1 MELVFLWIDDFNNI
15 KDQSFSFSG
24 NYEINYVSSAQKL
37 TVLNRESPVQNLFND
52 SFLNVTAVIGKNGS
66 GKSSLISFLKYV
78 FSDDFP
84 ELRPYLLIVKKGDEL
99 LILNKTRKTNDLL
112 SQNINVESFQFR
124 FVEKNDLFNEI
135 NLVTINN
142 SFSLYDQQFRRRS
155 YLDFSLYRLVDD
167 LIEKSTQDLIDYI
180 KAKINQENEVAKIN
194 EILNQLR
201 PHASSIFNPIKT
213 LYQLE
218 LSNTIDFISKYNHDK
233 LDFIPRSL
241 LINFNY
247 EFYLNLKDYFIG
259 HRGNPNLYFI
269 ELVLNENIE
278 STENAAEIELC
289 FKKKLKLYLFLFF
302 SITAEAYNPLTDEI
316 DDVWLNLYSAKS
328 QNETIE
334 IIDGFFSRNCEH
346 AIWKPI
352 KNICEFVQNID
363 NEFDK
368 YSSLSRFY
376 SSFRFELSPEVFESL
391 NKLINLWEHGDFLF
405 HFSWSG
411 ISVGE
416 SALLSLFSRLAPS
429 SRNEFVLNENLW
441 IAFDEGDLYLH
452 PEWQRE
458 FFNDLHTYLP
468 KLFPEKKIQLFLT
481 SHSPFLVSD
490 LPKENIILLDKNKQT
505 GLCEV
510 VTETKLDKTF
520 GANIHTLL
528 SDAFFLHKGLI
539 GEFAKIKI
547 FELMNEIEQLKDPD
561 GPAIENYK
569 QRIGI
574 IGEPMIR
581 QKLFELL
588 LSKVAPD
595 DNARRLAF
603 LQQEMDKLNR
613 QNN

>member
-37 TVLNRESPVQNLFND
+37 TVLNRESPAQNLFND

-66 GKSSLISFLKYV
+66 GKSSLISFLKYI
-78 FSDDFP
+78 FSDDSL
-84 ELRPYLLIVKKGDEL
+84 ELRPYLLIVKKDDEL
-99 LILNKTRKTNDLL
+99 LILNKTRKSNELL
-112 SQNINVESFQFR
+112 SRNINAESLQFR
-124 FVEKNDLFNEI
+124 FVDKDYLYDKI
-135 NLVTINN
+135 NLVSINN

-167 LIEKSTQDLIDYI
+167 HIEQNTQNLIDYI
-180 KAKINQENEVAKIN
+180 FNIINQEKKVAKIT
-194 EILNQLR
+194 EMLDQLR
-201 PHASSIFNPIKT
+201 PHASSIFNPLKS

-218 LSNTIDFISKYNHDK
+218 LSNTIDFISKYNHKK
-233 LDFIPRSL
+233 LDFIPHSL
-241 LINFNY
+241 LINFNS

-269 ELVLNENIE
+269 ELILNENLE
-278 STENAAEIELC
+278 SIVDANEVKLC

-302 SITAEAYNPLTDEI
+302 SIAAEAYNPLFDKIDE
-316 DDVWLNLYSAKS
+316 VWLKLYSARSKS
-328 QNETIE
+328 ETIE
-334 IIDGFFSRNCEH
+334 IIDSFFSRNCKH
-346 AIWKPI
+346 ATWTPI
-352 KNICEFVQNID
+352 KNICDFVQNID

-368 YSSLSRFY
+368 YTSLSRFY
-376 SSFRFELSPEVFESL
+376 SSFRFELSTEVLDSL
-391 NKLINLWEHGDFLF
+391 NKLISLWEHGTFLF
-405 HFSWSG
+405 NFSWSG

-416 SALLSLFSRLAPS
+416 SALLSLFSRLVPS
-429 SRNEFVLNENLW
+429 SRFGFVLKENLW
-441 IAFDEGDLYLH
+441 IIFDEGDLYLH

-505 GLCEV
+505 GQCEI

-528 SDAFFLHKGLI
+528 SDAFFLQKGLI

-547 FELMNEIEQLKDPD
+547 FELMNEIEQLNDPD
-561 GPAIENYK
+561 EPTIENYK

-581 QKLFELL
+581 QKFYELL

-595 DNARRLAF
+595 DNARRQAF